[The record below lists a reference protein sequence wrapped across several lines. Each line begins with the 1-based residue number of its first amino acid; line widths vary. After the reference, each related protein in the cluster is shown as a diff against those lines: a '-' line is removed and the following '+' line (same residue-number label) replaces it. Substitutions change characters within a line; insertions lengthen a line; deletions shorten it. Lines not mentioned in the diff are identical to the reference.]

1 MLLAHCDTPRN
12 TLEAVANRRKEER
25 ASLLDPLGA
34 ALPRSRK
41 EGQVWESIGQGRP
54 LPRKESGSAA
64 LTEYE
69 GEEQPDEEHA
79 LP

>member
-1 MLLAHCDTPRN
+1 LRALSSAF
-12 TLEAVANRRKEER
+12 RRKEQR

-34 ALPRSRK
+34 ALPRFTERRA
-41 EGQVWESIGQGRP
+41 GVALSIGQGRP

-64 LTEYE
+64 LTEHE